1 MNKVAKESP
10 EFRRLMFEE
19 AGIKKGIDPA
29 LIEKDFWVC
38 WTLKRIFEIDVLREH
53 LIFKGG
59 TSLSKVHNAIK
70 RFSEDIDLTIGK
82 ELLGFTGK
90 SDPNI
95 ISARK
100 EREKIIEKMM
110 EACSKYINGELSGI
124 IRTSFT
130 QVLRDSAGWK
140 IEPDTSDNDRQT
152 LLFYYPFTLK
162 VPDYIR
168 PAVKLEFGSKSDM
181 WPSSISKITPYAAEF
196 FPESF
201 NEPFCELKVMTAE
214 RTFWEKATI
223 LHQEAHRPDDK
234 PLPSRL
240 SRHYYDLAMLSGTDI
255 REKALNDLSLLK
267 RVVEHKQYFFRC
279 GWAQYDKAFPGT
291 FRLISGES
299 RLSGLRKD
307 YDNMR
312 MMMFENPPSFDEII
326 TCLAQLE
333 KDINNLFIR

>member
-1 MNKVAKESP
+1 MNRIAKESP

-19 AGIKKGIDPA
+19 AGARKGIDPS

-82 ELLGFTGK
+82 ELLGFTDK
-90 SDPNI
+90 NDPNI

-100 EREKIIEKMM
+100 EREKTIDKMM
-110 EACSKYINGELSGI
+110 AACSVYVNGDLANLISK
-124 IRTSFT
+124 SFA
-130 QVLRDSAGWK
+130 QVLADGWRL
-140 IEPDTSDNDRQT
+140 EPDASDADRQT
-152 LLFYYPFTLK
+152 LLFYYPLTLK
-162 VPDYIR
+162 VPDYIS

-196 FPESF
+196 FPKSF
-201 NEPFCELKVMTAE
+201 DEPFCELKVLSAS

-223 LHQEAHRPDDK
+223 LHQEAHRSNEK
-234 PLPSRL
+234 ALPSRQ
-240 SRHYYDLAMLSGTDI
+240 SRHYYDLAMLSGTGV
-255 REKALNDLSLLK
+255 RKEALNDLSLLK

-279 GWAQYDKAFPGT
+279 GWAQYDKASPGT
-291 FRLISGES
+291 FRLMPGEN
-299 RLSGLRKD
+299 RFAELRKD

-312 MMMFENPPSFDEII
+312 IMMFEQPPSLDEII
-326 TCLAQLE
+326 SCLEQLE
-333 KDINNLFIR
+333 KDINKL